1 MKKFVSLLLALVMVL
16 ALVVPA
22 SATETPSKSGGSRSG
37 IKYYSTSAALVKTGN
52 RGEDVKTLQERLN
65 ALGYNCGDVD
75 GIFGAKTYAAVVAF
89 QKAMG
94 IGVDGIVG
102 NQTWGKLGVTV
113 TTAPAAATSTVTATI
128 SSNMPLV
135 KMGSRSDAVKALQEK
150 LNALGYDCG
159 AVDGIFGAKTL
170 AAVKAFQTAKSLSVD
185 GIVGVQTWGALR

>member
-1 MKKFVSLLLALVMVL
+1 MPLVKM
-16 ALVVPA
+16 
-22 SATETPSKSGGSRSG
+22 GSRG
-37 IKYYSTSAALVKTGN
+37 DT
-52 RGEDVKTLQERLN
+52 VKTLQTKLN

-89 QKAMG
+89 QKATG

-102 NQTWGKLGVTV
+102 NQTWGKLGVVGTVV
-113 TTAPAAATSTVTATI
+113 TTAPSAVTSAVTATI

-135 KMGSRSDAVKALQEK
+135 KLGSRGEAVKALQTR

-159 AVDGIFGAKTL
+159 AVDGIFGEKTL
-170 AAVKAFQTAKSLSVD
+170 AAVKAYQTAKILSVD